1 MIHITEHPKG
11 LEIVGHAGYAPVG
24 SDIVCAG
31 ITALADTLVMSLQQ
45 LTEDLIIVADG
56 SGIIKVRY
64 KELSEAGR
72 LLISAFFI
80 GATWIAEEYPEHVT
94 VSRLE

>member
-1 MIHITEHPKG
+1 MIYITEHSNG
-11 LEIVGHAGYAPVG
+11 VEVIGHAGFAEYG

-45 LTEDLIIVADG
+45 LTQDRIVVADG
-56 SGIIKVRY
+56 SGLIKVKY
-64 KELSEAGR
+64 KELSEAGM
-72 LLISAFFI
+72 LLIGSFLI

>member
-1 MIHITEHPKG
+1 MIHITEHPGG
-11 LEIVGHAGYAPVG
+11 LEIIGHAGFAEYG

-45 LTEDLIIVADG
+45 LTQDRIVVADG
-56 SGIIKVRY
+56 SGLIKVKY

-72 LLISAFFI
+72 LLVSAFFI